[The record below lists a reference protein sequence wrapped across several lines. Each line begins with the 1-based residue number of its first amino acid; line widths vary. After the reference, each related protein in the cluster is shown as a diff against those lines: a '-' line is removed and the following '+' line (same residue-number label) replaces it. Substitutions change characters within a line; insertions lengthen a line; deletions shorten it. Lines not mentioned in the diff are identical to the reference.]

1 MRQCRHSVYCAEP
14 VERYSTVAFHF
25 TIYLF
30 IYLSI
35 FILFACMSK
44 SFIQTTLISSPK
56 FYSMLRATPVL
67 RTVLRRIPL
76 CFFWAEIAEQFRH
89 AWRQMPRRSL
99 IEFD

>member
-1 MRQCRHSVYCAEP
+1 
-14 VERYSTVAFHF
+14 
-25 TIYLF
+25 
-30 IYLSI
+30 
-35 FILFACMSK
+35 
-44 SFIQTTLISSPK
+44 
-56 FYSMLRATPVL
+56 MLRATPVL